1 MERKRHRER
10 VVRQAGKQ
18 AGRIAHHQLVAL
30 GVGREAIR
38 YWVRTGY
45 LLPVLP
51 RVYGVGHTAPNREAD
66 LWAAVLYGGTG
77 ASLSH
82 RTAAHWRGLIN
93 YPPRKTHIS
102 TPHQVRSLPGVVV
115 HGRRNHLERFLHRGI
130 PVTSIPQTMLELAS
144 DAEHNLIRHALAQ
157 LDFRH
162 DLHVPSLIAVTGH
175 GKTGSTALRRAIAT
189 HQPKLA
195 LVNGQFEFNWLVWL
209 EERGIEPLPDFKDF
223 VAGYEVDCHWPAQG
237 LIVELDGLDNHSS
250 PAQVKFDREKDFAL
264 RNAGLLVYRYH
275 WDLVHD
281 QPDEVEMEIRRTL
294 AEREGWA
301 G

>member
-1 MERKRHRER
+1 MRALTARER
-10 VVRQAGKQ
+10 VARRAARQAGT
-18 AGRIAHHQLVAL
+18 IARHQLTRM
-30 GVGREAIR
+30 GIGRGTIQRWIAD
-38 YWVRTGY
+38 GY
-45 LLPVLP
+45 LVPVLP
-51 RVYGVGHTAPNREAD
+51 GVYRVGHTAPSREAD
-66 LWAAVLYGGTG
+66 LWTAVLYARPG

-93 YPPRKTHIS
+93 YPPPKIHVS
-102 TPHQVRSLPGVVV
+102 TPHRIRSLPGVVV
-115 HGRRNHLERFLHRGI
+115 HGRRKLPERYLYKGI
-130 PVTSIPQTMLELAS
+130 PVTSIPQTMLDLAS
-144 DAEHNLIRHALAQ
+144 DAEHNLIRHGLAQ

-162 DLHVPSLIAVTGH
+162 DLHIPSLIQIAGH
-175 GKTGSTALRRAIAT
+175 GKPGSTPLRRAIAD

-209 EERGIEPLPDFKDF
+209 EERNIQPLPEYKDS
-223 VAGYEVDCHWPAQG
+223 VCGYEVDCHWPAHG

-250 PAQVKFDREKDFAL
+250 PAQIKFDHTKDFAL
-264 RNAGLLVYRYH
+264 RSTGRIVYRYH

-294 AEREGWA
+294 AEREGWV